1 MFPDFISPLYNL
13 QCGVWENFLIKT
25 TQTKS
30 VRKELPGRFVISV
43 KEQLKSVE
51 QVQLRS
57 GLANALQMF
66 VKQIDS
72 WEWIAASEMK
82 KQDRLRT
89 VQRNVWQWTDDWRD
103 RDVLVLW
110 PLWPEVT
117 LTAQGQNDIGLLNP
131 FPGIWC
137 SFNVLILCG
146 RCCCMCP

>member
-1 MFPDFISPLYNL
+1 M
-13 QCGVWENFLIKT
+13 IKT

-72 WEWIAASEMK
+72 
-82 KQDRLRT
+82 
-89 VQRNVWQWTDDWRD
+89 
-103 RDVLVLW
+103 
-110 PLWPEVT
+110 
-117 LTAQGQNDIGLLNP
+117 
-131 FPGIWC
+131 
-137 SFNVLILCG
+137 
-146 RCCCMCP
+146 